1 MPPSSH
7 THPTH
12 TRRPGKEG
20 KQFGVPMDPAGFVAH
35 VRGALDEIQA
45 GLLADAAAFRDASIV
60 DVSSYEELKA
70 AIAEGKWARGGWAA
84 SDEDEK
90 QVKEETQATLRC
102 FPFAQPAGPHR
113 CLMTGGP
120 AAEVAIF
127 AKSY

>member
-1 MPPSSH
+1 VPPSSH

-60 DVSSYEELKA
+60 DVGSYEELKA